1 MAHAECGG
9 GSRARFGA
17 SSASSLAPASNHPLT
32 PSIPAYCAS
41 RRRLC
46 DHDDPALGS
55 AVLAARVVDHLMRMV
70 LHERYLAKA
79 ARANEDRPAFA
90 SGVSELLLE
99 LLGRT
104 WRRETTARR
113 KTMQVVEV
121 CGHAAAVI
129 RIVAATTANSCHPLP
144 APDHLRLSR

>member
-1 MAHAECGG
+1 MARAESGG
-9 GSRARFGA
+9 GRRARSDA
-17 SSASSLAPASNHPLT
+17 SSAAHLAPASNHPLT
-32 PSIPAYCAS
+32 PSIPAC
-41 RRRLC
+41 RRLC

-55 AVLAARVVDHLMRMV
+55 AVLAARVVDHLMRML

-104 WRRETTARR
+104 WRRETAARR

-121 CGHAAAVI
+121 CGHAAAGI
-129 RIVAATTANSCHPLP
+129 RIVAA
-144 APDHLRLSR
+144 